1 MAGPITAM
9 SSLSFSKRCWRN
21 YILFTYLHMK
31 QQKADSIVSSQ
42 RSRFLALPTNQK
54 LPIISTVADR
64 RRWLRLKTPS
74 DSSVGQNDVAR
85 THNDTNPYEVP
96 NRCMRVSTTSC
107 EPCGVRRRLER
118 ILHTRSCLLQ
128 CRSRDDRHRTQFIC
142 RCQYSE
148 NFNNLISMTLTVTW
162 TGDLLI
168 LHQM

>member
-1 MAGPITAM
+1 MQNNITNSFDRFFLFFSLSSAMSRQTQSRVFLSKVTAMAGPITAM
-9 SSLSFSKRCWRN
+9 SSLSFSKRRWRN

-85 THNDTNPYEVP
+85 THKP
-96 NRCMRVSTTSC
+96 
-107 EPCGVRRRLER
+107 VRSAKQVHASL
-118 ILHTRSCLLQ
+118 
-128 CRSRDDRHRTQFIC
+128 DDELRT
-142 RCQYSE
+142 
-148 NFNNLISMTLTVTW
+148 LWGT
-162 TGDLLI
+162 
-168 LHQM
+168 